1 MPHARIADAELGEPG
16 ALRRRDGASV
26 YSRHGV
32 AVYTSAATLAAE
44 RRILSAVGRE
54 DGRRASA
61 GDAELALADSGAR
74 GRTLNPG
81 QAALVSEMATC
92 GRRVALALA
101 PAGTGKTTAMAA
113 LAHAWR
119 SSGGHVI
126 GLAPT
131 ADAAIVLGE
140 DLGAT
145 TDTLDKYVWSADPTK
160 AVLGRP
166 KWFEKVG
173 PDTLIVVDEAGKAAT
188 AGLDAMITDA
198 LRKGASVR
206 LVGDDGQ
213 LSSISAGGVLRDIAE
228 ATDALTLSEVV
239 RFRSAAEA
247 AAGLALHDADPA
259 GIGFYIDHHRVHVG
273 TDDTA
278 ADMAYRAWRA
288 TWPPA
293 QTRYCWPPPTTSS
306 TRSTHAP
313 APTAS
318 PPTPT
323 PRALPPWCWP
333 TS

>member
-1 MPHARIADAELGEPG
+1 MVRAHGLAHDGALVERLTDTALAEAFSVPHARVADTELGEPV

-54 DGRRASA
+54 DGRRATA
-61 GDAELALADSGAR
+61 GDVELALADSAAR

-81 QAALVSEMATC
+81 QAALVAEMATC

-160 AVLGRP
+160 AALGRP
-166 KWFEKVG
+166 KWF
-173 PDTLIVVDEAGKAAT
+173 DEGRPRHADRRRRSRQGRHRRTGRDDHRRAAQ
-188 AGLDAMITDA
+188 
-198 LRKGASVR
+198 RR
-206 LVGDDGQ
+206 Q
-213 LSSISAGGVLRDIAE
+213 
-228 ATDALTLSEVV
+228 
-239 RFRSAAEA
+239 
-247 AAGLALHDADPA
+247 
-259 GIGFYIDHHRVHVG
+259 
-273 TDDTA
+273 
-278 ADMAYRAWRA
+278 RA
-288 TWPPA
+288 
-293 QTRYCWPPPTTSS
+293 
-306 TRSTHAP
+306 
-313 APTAS
+313 
-318 PPTPT
+318 
-323 PRALPPWCWP
+323 PRR
-333 TS
+333 

>member
-1 MPHARIADAELGEPG
+1 M
-16 ALRRRDGASV
+16 RRRDGASV

-61 GDAELALADSGAR
+61 GDVELALADSAAR

-160 AVLGRP
+160 AATRPYP
-166 KWFEKVG
+166 KWFEQG
-173 PDTLIVVDEAGKAAT
+173 RPRHADRRRRSRQGRHRRT
-188 AGLDAMITDA
+188 
-198 LRKGASVR
+198 RR
-206 LVGDDGQ
+206 DDHRRAPQRGQ
-213 LSSISAGGVLRDIAE
+213 
-228 ATDALTLSEVV
+228 
-239 RFRSAAEA
+239 
-247 AAGLALHDADPA
+247 
-259 GIGFYIDHHRVHVG
+259 
-273 TDDTA
+273 
-278 ADMAYRAWRA
+278 RA
-288 TWPPA
+288 
-293 QTRYCWPPPTTSS
+293 
-306 TRSTHAP
+306 
-313 APTAS
+313 
-318 PPTPT
+318 
-323 PRALPPWCWP
+323 PRR
-333 TS
+333 